1 MLFKV
6 KNQGQKV
13 SNRTFPVRLARVL
26 NCGISGIEKEEISR
40 DFADILGRV
49 RHSQKSKV
57 AKNWITGS
65 AIYRPFK
72 ITDKTRQENVT
83 LGFQNAEINITIL

>member
-13 SNRTFPVRLARVL
+13 SNRTFLVRLARVL

-40 DFADILGRV
+40 DFADILRRV
-49 RHSQKSKV
+49 KHSQKSPA
-57 AKNWITGS
+57 AKNLTTGS
-65 AIYRPFK
+65 AIYRTLK
-72 ITDKTRQENVT
+72 MADKTRQENVT
-83 LGFQNAEINITIL
+83 FGL